1 MTDEP
6 LYQEEDYFA
15 HYGILRKSGRYPW
28 GSGGTPAERAGTF
41 LGMVDELKKQGFT
54 PTQIAKSFETE
65 EYPFNTTMLRATT
78 TMARNAKK
86 AADVATAE
94 KLRAKGMSPTEIGK
108 QMGRNESS
116 VRALLAPGARNRQDR
131 LTTTANMLRE
141 EIAQKGIIQVG
152 KGVENQLGVVRNHFD
167 TAIAMLR
174 SEGYELRNVQVDQ
187 AGTGNKTNI
196 KVLAKP
202 GTEYKDIVKDLGQI
216 KLIGQ
221 HSEDGGASF
230 TKIKPPLQ
238 VSSKRI
244 KVNYKEDGGD
254 QADGVIYVRPGK
266 EDLSL
271 GSSRY
276 AQVRIAVDG
285 SHYLKGMAIYRDDLP
300 DGVDLV
306 FNTNKAR
313 ADIGSNKLDA
323 MKKLKRQKAE
333 GDPKDPSKWTGPV
346 DETNPF
352 GSIVNQIT
360 KRDSNG
366 KEKVTSAMNLVNEE
380 GDWEKWSKTLSSQML
395 SKQSRTLIKE
405 RLDATYKAKK
415 EGLDEILALN
425 NPAIKKKLLEKYA
438 DELDGA
444 AVHLK
449 AAALPRQGTQVIL
462 PLKTIKDNEVYA
474 PNFHDGENVVLVRY
488 PHGGIFEIPELT
500 VNNSLREGR
509 KVLGTQPKDA
519 IGISHKVA
527 ARLSGADF
535 DGDTVLVIPN
545 PGGRIKTKSPLK
557 DLEGFDPQSRY
568 PGYDGMPKLTPAYK
582 GKLMGDVSNL
592 ITDMTIKGATDT
604 EIAAAVRHSMVV
616 IDAEK
621 HNLNYKQSAL
631 DNNIASLKKKYQQNE
646 RGDARGG
653 ASTIISRA
661 KSPVHVPERRLR
673 KASEGGSIDPVTG
686 KKVYVNTGR
695 SYPDPKT
702 GRTVFRTS
710 KVKKLEYADD
720 AHTLSSG
727 TPKEELYASHSNR
740 LKALA
745 NETRLHS
752 LKTGRTP
759 MSDSAK
765 KVYAAQVET
774 LSSKLNTALK
784 NAPLERQAQILTDV
798 KVKQLRADNPDMD
811 KAELKKL
818 QYLVLEESRS
828 RLGAGKTRIHIED
841 DEWDAIQAGAISHSK
856 LMEILDNADID
867 RVKELATP
875 RQKVLMTSAKKAQ
888 AQRLLNG
895 GATQAQVA
903 ATLGVSLTTLKN
915 SLK

>member
-1 MTDEP
+1 MTDINTLHED
-6 LYQEEDYFA
+6 EDYFA
-15 HYGILRKSGRYPW
+15 HYGILRRSGRYPW
-28 GSGGTPAERAGTF
+28 GSGGTPEQRARTF

-54 PTQIAKSFETE
+54 PTQIAKSFSTDEHP
-65 EYPFNTTMLRATT
+65 YNTTMLRATT

-94 KLRAKGMSPTEIGK
+94 KLRAKGVSNTEIGK
-108 QMGRNESS
+108 QMGLNESS

-131 LTTTANMLRE
+131 LTTTAQMLRDE
-141 EIAQKGIIQVG
+141 VADKGIIQIG
-152 KGVENQLGVVRNHFD
+152 RGVENQLGVVKNHLD

-174 SEGYELRNVQVDQ
+174 SEGYELKNVQVPQ
-187 AGTGNKTNI
+187 AGTSQKTNI

-202 GTEYKDIVKDLGQI
+202 GTTYKDIVTDLGQI

-221 HSEDGGASF
+221 HSDDGGQTF
-230 TKIKPPLQ
+230 THIKPPLS

-271 GSSRY
+271 GASKY

-285 SHYLKGMAIYRDDLP
+285 SHYLKGMAIYRNDLP

-323 MKKLKRQKAE
+323 MKKLKTDK
-333 GDPKDPSKWTGPV
+333 KTGAV

-352 GSIVNQIT
+352 GSIVRQLT
-360 KRDSNG
+360 AKDSKG
-366 KEKVTSAMNLVNEE
+366 QEHVTSAMNLVNEE
-380 GDWEKWSKTLSSQML
+380 GDWGKWSKTLSSQML
-395 SKQSRTLIKE
+395 SKQRPALIKE
-405 RLDATYKAKK
+405 RLDTTFAAKK
-415 EGLDEILALN
+415 KDLEEILALN
-425 NPAIKKKLLEKYA
+425 NGAIQKKLLEKYA

-449 AAALPRQGTQVIL
+449 AAALPRQATRVIL
-462 PLKTIKDNEVYA
+462 PLKTIKDHEVYA
-474 PNFHDGENVVLVRY
+474 PDFDDGENVVLIRY

-500 VNNSLREGR
+500 VNNQHREGR
-509 KVLGTQPKDA
+509 RTLGVHPQDA
-519 IGISHKVA
+519 IGISSKVA

-535 DGDTVLVIPN
+535 DGDTVIVIPN
-545 PGGRIKTKSPLK
+545 KGGKIKTKSPLK
-557 DLEGFDPQSRY
+557 ELEGFDPQSRY
-568 PGYDGMPKLTPAYK
+568 PGYDGMPKLSPSYK
-582 GKLMGDVSNL
+582 QKLMGDVSNL
-592 ITDMTIKGATDT
+592 ITDMTIKGAPDH

-631 DNNIASLKKKYQQNE
+631 DNNIASLKKKYQRNE
-646 RGDARGG
+646 RSDARGG

-661 KSPVHVPERRLR
+661 KSPIRIPERRLR
-673 KASEGGSIDPVTG
+673 KASEGGPFDPTTGKKIYVETKRSYPDPVTG
-686 KKVYVNTGR
+686 KV
-695 SYPDPKT
+695 
-702 GRTVFRTS
+702 VFRTT
-710 KVKKLEYADD
+710 KVKKLEYADN

-727 TPKEELYASHSNR
+727 TDREVLYAEHSNR
-740 LKALA
+740 LKQLA
-745 NETRLHS
+745 DETRVHS
-752 LKTGRTP
+752 LKTTRVVQ
-759 MSDSAK
+759 SDSAK
-765 KVYAAQVET
+765 RVYAPQVES
-774 LSSKLNTALK
+774 LSAKLNTALK

-818 QYLVLEESRS
+818 QFLVLSESRQ
-828 RLGAGKTRIHIED
+828 RLGAGKDRIYIEEA
-841 DEWDAIQAGAISHSK
+841 EWEAIQAGAISHSK
-856 LMEILDNADID
+856 LLDILDNADID

-875 RQKVLMTSAKKAQ
+875 RQHVLMTSAKKAQ

-903 ATLGVSLTTLKN
+903 NAMGVSLTTLKN

>member
-313 ADIGSNKLDA
+313 ADLGSNKLAA
-323 MKKLKRQKAE
+323 MKELKRNK
-333 GDPKDPSKWTGPV
+333 KTGEV

-352 GSIVNQIT
+352 GSIVRQLT
-360 KRDSNG
+360 TRDSNG

-395 SKQSRTLIKE
+395 SKQSRALIKE
-405 RLDATYKAKK
+405 RLEATYKAKK

-449 AAALPRQGTQVIL
+449 AASLPRQGTQVIL

-621 HNLNYKQSAL
+621 HNLNYKQSAI

-695 SYPDPKT
+695 SYPDPKS
-702 GRTVFRTS
+702 GKTVFRTS

-727 TPKEELYASHSNR
+727 TPKEELYATHSNR

-765 KVYAAQVET
+765 KVYAPQVET

-828 RLGAGKTRIHIED
+828 RLNAGKARIYIED